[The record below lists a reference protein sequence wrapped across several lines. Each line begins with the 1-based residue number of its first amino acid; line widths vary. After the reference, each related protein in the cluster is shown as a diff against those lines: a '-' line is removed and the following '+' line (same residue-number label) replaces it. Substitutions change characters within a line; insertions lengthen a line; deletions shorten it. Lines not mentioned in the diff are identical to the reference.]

1 MSQTPFIGKQVR
13 VTDRGEDV
21 GLAELFDALGWV
33 DRIEDMIDVRDAEAA
48 MAEVTELGATSWEEI
63 LEEPP
68 ICPGRVVE

>member
-21 GLAELFDALGWV
+21 GLAGLFDALGWV

-48 MAEVTELGATSWEEI
+48 MAEVTELGTVSWEQ
-63 LEEPP
+63 LMQEPP
-68 ICPGRVVE
+68 KGTA